1 MYRIESIE
9 DTRSY
14 DFDTGK
20 AIPGSGNARPCDHC
34 GTTHEIHVVIVD
46 GAKRMTVGSTCA
58 KNLVIN
64 AKDLSSSALLAAM
77 RSREMHKLAAEIAS
91 KLPSH
96 RSMKPLE
103 FNAIVKDAVRCN
115 RKGFASWD
123 IEFLVYVE
131 YNR

>member
-34 GTTHEIHVVIVD
+34 GTTHEIHVVIVE
-46 GAKRMTVGSTCA
+46 GSKSMTVGSTCA

-64 AKDLSSSALLAAM
+64 AKDLSSSALLSAM
-77 RSREMHKLAAEIAS
+77 RSREMHKLAAEIAAN
-91 KLPSH
+91 LPDH
-96 RSMKPLE
+96 RTMKPLD
-103 FNAIVKDAVRCN
+103 FNAIVRDAARRN

-123 IEFLVYVE
+123 IEALVYVE